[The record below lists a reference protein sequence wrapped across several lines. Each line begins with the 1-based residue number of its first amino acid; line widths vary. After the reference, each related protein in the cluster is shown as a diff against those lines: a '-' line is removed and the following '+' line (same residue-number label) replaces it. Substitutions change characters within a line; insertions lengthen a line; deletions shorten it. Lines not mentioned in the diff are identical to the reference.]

1 MSFWQSSSTLTLPVS
16 CKCYITTVQLKDYLD
31 NLISS
36 DFFFFQ
42 IGKFETD
49 KTVKA
54 KERKKPASTPQQN
67 YHSKPKTLHY
77 FLKLQEEFQLWK
89 VLLYKDKPYL
99 FPYKP
104 EIFPYEKFIFQNA
117 SFIVL
122 SMAVSMQKYLY

>member
-31 NLISS
+31 NLKSS
-36 DFFFFQ
+36 AFFFQ

-49 KTVKA
+49 KTVKP
-54 KERKKPASTPQQN
+54 KERKKTCIYSTTKVL
-67 YHSKPKTLHY
+67 SFKTKKTSL
-77 FLKLQEEFQLWK
+77 FLKLQEELQLWK

-104 EIFPYEKFIFQNA
+104 EILPYEEFIFQNA
-117 SFIVL
+117 PFIVL